1 MTTNSE
7 LLTALENE
15 RRYVARELHDT
26 VAQTVQQ
33 LGLHGGI
40 CRKLAD
46 LGEVE
51 KLLEQLE
58 GLESRIQLASTQI
71 REMISDLRKPLIGRN
86 SGLLEYIE
94 YAIETHQSRE
104 KINNVTYRNRL
115 DEEIPNLSVEQIL
128 VLYRIAQE
136 ALFNIRKHAKAKNI
150 LVDLSADEKN
160 LYLTLA
166 DDGVGFDVSELKERP
181 PDKGG
186 AGMANLHA
194 RTHAIGG
201 TLLISKGTTA
211 GGTAV
216 LATLP
221 LDDQP
226 WW

>member
-1 MTTNSE
+1 MTINSE

-15 RRYVARELHDT
+15 RRYVARELHDN

-71 REMISDLRKPLIGRN
+71 REMISDLRKPLIGRS

-94 YAIETHQSRE
+94 YAIETHKARE
-104 KINNVTYRNRL
+104 GANITYRNRL

-128 VLYRIAQE
+128 TLYRIAQE
-136 ALFNIRKHAKAKNI
+136 SLFNIRKHAKAKNI
-150 LVDLSADEKN
+150 LVDLAADEKN
-160 LYLTLA
+160 LYLTIA
-166 DDGVGFDVSELKERP
+166 DDGIGFDVAAIKERP

-186 AGMANLHA
+186 AGVANLQA
-194 RTHAIGG
+194 RAHAIGG

-211 GGTAV
+211 GGTAI
-216 LATLP
+216 LATIP
-221 LDDQP
+221 LGDQP